1 MFTKHI
7 SDQILNIIIYFRGLT
22 FRKVYRHVGD
32 LVIRLNVP
40 VLALTAT
47 ITKQMQY
54 DIVQALHLDDECK
67 VVAELPNRYTQIHK

>member
-1 MFTKHI
+1 M
-7 SDQILNIIIYFRGLT
+7 
-22 FRKVYRHVGD
+22 YRHVGD

-67 VVAELPNRYTQIHK
+67 VVAELPNRYT